1 MITKDVEESNKHY
14 EYYLVYQNMGY
25 KRTLKKTAEEVEL
38 SVREIE
44 KVSSRYGWVSRVDKF
59 DKQQAQIRYNAMKTE
74 IQEMGKRQGSHAL
87 QMTYSLITPA
97 QELLKR
103 LKEKKELDFS
113 NLSDVD
119 LVAIVSKIAHPFK
132 LLTEVERVAKGQI
145 TKDNIDQ
152 STNIEDDFI
161 KRIGQDQESAELA
174 TRLLSKIKDSN

>member
-1 MITKDVEESNKHY
+1 
-14 EYYLVYQNMGY
+14 
-25 KRTLKKTAEEVEL
+25 
-38 SVREIE
+38 
-44 KVSSRYGWVSRVDKF
+44 
-59 DKQQAQIRYNAMKTE
+59 MKTE

-145 TKDNIDQ
+145 TKDNVDQ

>member
-1 MITKDVEESNKHY
+1 MINKDQDESNKHY
-14 EYYLVYQNMGY
+14 EFYLVYQNMGY
-25 KRTLKKTAEEVEL
+25 KRTLKKVAEEVQL

-44 KVSSRYGWVSRVDKF
+44 KLSSKYGWVSRVDKF
-59 DKQQAQIRYNAMKTE
+59 DKQQAQIRYNAMKSE
-74 IQEMGKRQGSHAL
+74 IEEMGKRQGNQAL

-103 LKEKKELDFS
+103 LKEKKALDFS
-113 NLSDVD
+113 QMSDVE

-145 TKDNIDQ
+145 SKDNVEQ
-152 STNIEDDFI
+152 NTKVEDEFI

-174 TRLLSKIKDSN
+174 SRLLRKVEDSN

>member
-1 MITKDVEESNKHY
+1 MIDKDTTESNKHY

-25 KRTLKKTAEEVEL
+25 KRTLKKVAEEVQVT
-38 SVREIE
+38 VREIE
-44 KVSSRYGWVSRVDKF
+44 KLSSKYGWVSRVDKF
-59 DKQQAQIRYNAMKTE
+59 DKQQAQIRYNAMKAE
-74 IQEMGKRQGSHAL
+74 IEEMGKRQGSHAL

-103 LKEKKELDFS
+103 LKEKKELDFAK
-113 NLSDVD
+113 LTDVE

-132 LLTEVERVAKGQI
+132 LLTDVERIAKGSI
-145 TKDNIDQ
+145 AKENIDQ
-152 STNIEDDFI
+152 TANIEDEFI

>member
-1 MITKDVEESNKHY
+1 M
-14 EYYLVYQNMGY
+14 
-25 KRTLKKTAEEVEL
+25 
-38 SVREIE
+38 
-44 KVSSRYGWVSRVDKF
+44 
-59 DKQQAQIRYNAMKTE
+59 
-74 IQEMGKRQGSHAL
+74 
-87 QMTYSLITPA
+87 
-97 QELLKR
+97 
-103 LKEKKELDFS
+103 
-113 NLSDVD
+113 SDVD

>member
-1 MITKDVEESNKHY
+1 MIEKETQESNKHY
-14 EYYLVYQNMGY
+14 EFYLVYQNMGY
-25 KRTLKKTAEEVEL
+25 KRTLKKVAEEVQI

-44 KVSSRYGWVSRVDKF
+44 KLSSRYGWVLRVDKF
-59 DKQQAQIRYNAMKTE
+59 DKQQAQIRYNAMKAE
-74 IQEMGKRQGSHAL
+74 IEEMGKRQGSHAL

-113 NLSDVD
+113 KLTDVE

-132 LLTEVERVAKGQI
+132 MLTEVERVAKGSV
-145 TKDNIDQ
+145 TKENMDQ
-152 STNIEDDFI
+152 TANVEDEFI
-161 KRIGQDQESAELA
+161 KRIGQDEESAQLA

>member
-1 MITKDVEESNKHY
+1 
-14 EYYLVYQNMGY
+14 
-25 KRTLKKTAEEVEL
+25 
-38 SVREIE
+38 
-44 KVSSRYGWVSRVDKF
+44 
-59 DKQQAQIRYNAMKTE
+59 
-74 IQEMGKRQGSHAL
+74 MGKRQGSHAL

-145 TKDNIDQ
+145 TKDNVDQ